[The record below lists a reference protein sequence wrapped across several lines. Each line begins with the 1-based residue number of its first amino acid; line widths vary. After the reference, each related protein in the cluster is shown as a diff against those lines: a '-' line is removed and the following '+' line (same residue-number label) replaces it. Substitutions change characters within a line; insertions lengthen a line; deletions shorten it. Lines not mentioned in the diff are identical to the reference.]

1 MINPSG
7 HLSQIIDAFQI
18 KVSPLFVSYS
28 QSPHSVNGYYACE
41 GIAIQPPNIR
51 KRISSSG
58 DPFLVRRMTR
68 NDLRRNNS
76 IFQR

>member
-1 MINPSG
+1 MINPGS
-7 HLSQIIDAFQI
+7 HLSQIIDALQI
-18 KVSPLFVSYS
+18 KVSLLFVSYP

-41 GIAIQPPNIR
+41 AIAIQPPNIR

-58 DPFLVRRMTR
+58 NPFLVRRVTR

-76 IFQR
+76 IFQ